1 MTRRRKD
8 RLRAFTA
15 AEQAA
20 LEQLTRAR
28 SAPHAQVTRA
38 KVLLAVASGD
48 SYQLAAYTAGCGSRH
63 TVAGLVARFNAQGL
77 AALDPPHSGG
87 PTPLYT
93 PAERARI
100 LAEARRPPD
109 REQDGTA
116 TWSLRTLQRALQRA
130 PDGLPHVS
138 RYTLWVVL
146 RDAGWHW
153 QRHRSWCPTGTAL
166 RKRKT
171 GIVTVHDPD
180 TTPKKT

>member
-8 RLRAFTA
+8 LLRPFTP
-15 AEQAA
+15 AEQTA
-20 LEQLTRAR
+20 LEKLTRAH
-28 SAPHAQVTRA
+28 SAPVAQVTRA
-38 KVLLAVASGD
+38 KILLAVAAGD
-48 SYQLAAYTAGCGSRH
+48 TYQLAAYTAGCGSRH
-63 TVAGLVARFNAQGL
+63 TVAALVARFNAQGL
-77 AALDPPHSGG
+77 AVLDLPHRGG
-87 PTPLYT
+87 PPPRYT
-93 PAERARI
+93 PTERTRI
-100 LAEARRPPD
+100 LAEAARIPD

-146 RDAGWHW
+146 RDAGWRW
-153 QRHRSWCPTGTAL
+153 QRNRSWCPTGTAL

-171 GIVTVHDPD
+171 GVVTVHDPD